1 MIQSICDVIA
11 RNCKYNEAPLDEDQ
25 SFHGGTY
32 PIWKGSW
39 NFLADQNTGTRISAA
54 TYKPKEP
61 DQKAY

>member
-32 PIWKGSW
+32 PIWKGSL
-39 NFLADQNTGTRISAA
+39 NFLANQNTGSRISAA
-54 TYKPKEP
+54 T
-61 DQKAY
+61 